1 MNLMQGNTYR
11 LPIKLKMCGRYL
23 SADEVLRV
31 EFTLGKVVKH
41 YPEEVTYEDGRFI
54 LPLSQ
59 EDTFALGGLTK
70 YQVRVL
76 FADGSVK
83 SSKVLKDNVS
93 IAISKEV
100 LS

>member
-11 LPIKLKMCGRYL
+11 LPIKLKIRGAYL
-23 SADEVLRV
+23 TPDDVSRI
-31 EFTLGKVVKH
+31 EFTLGKVVKY
-41 YPEEVTYEDGRFI
+41 YPEEVFYEDGRFI

-59 EDTFALGGLTK
+59 EDTFALGGVTQ
-70 YQVRVL
+70 YQARVL
-76 FADGSVK
+76 FNGGSVK
-83 SSKVLKDNVS
+83 STKVMRGNVS